1 MHQKCRIR
9 NFEDISKC
17 LLRNSKLS
25 SPYIY
30 PQLLDQ
36 IDEDNPNENTSKA
49 GTIIFLVKTD
59 DTLSFSLAALKSN
72 LKEPKL
78 KKETSDIISLISKSS
93 RLYPFYLKK
102 LVWWFYLPLFRP
114 TRELILFKYCKIIIW
129 ATVKTPAILNMY
141 STDIGL
147 WKLMEIVKNT
157 R

>member
-1 MHQKCRIR
+1 MHQKRRIR

-59 DTLSFSLAALKSN
+59 DILSFSLAALKSN
-72 LKEPKL
+72 LKEPNL
-78 KKETSDIISLISKSS
+78 KKGTSDIISLISRSS
-93 RLYPFYLKK
+93 PASIPF
-102 LVWWFYLPLFRP
+102 LP
-114 TRELILFKYCKIIIW
+114 EEVGVMILSPSVSADKRTNFI
-129 ATVKTPAILNMY
+129 
-141 STDIGL
+141 
-147 WKLMEIVKNT
+147 
-157 R
+157 